1 MIQTYNQIIKNLSE
15 DKFSK
20 IYLLMGEETFFIKKI
35 CQFFENNFIED
46 QNKSFNQEIFY
57 GRDISIENII
67 SSCKSFPMMSDKKL
81 VIIKEAQELDIFKRN
96 NDKKNELLINYL
108 SNVNPSSTLI
118 FCLNNKTLDKRGKL
132 FKSFNES
139 SCILDS
145 SSKDNKIYD
154 NQLPKWIESEVMKKK
169 YSISNDAL
177 LILTENIGN
186 NLEKIDNALN
196 KIYSNIESKNISK
209 DDILNLV
216 GINREYNLFE
226 FQDSLIDRNS
236 LKCGK
241 IMNYFTSNEKKFP
254 LQQLIIY
261 MYGFYSKLLVVKSK
275 NLSNPDTI
283 SSEISVHPYVA
294 RSYARAMQNYSLN
307 ELFMII
313 SFIKEL
319 DLVSKGLKQLKA
331 DNKALMSQ
339 IIYKLFYR

>member
-108 SNVNPSSTLI
+108 SNVNSSTTLI
-118 FCLNNKTLDKRGKL
+118 FCLSNKTLDKRGKL

-145 SSKDNKIYD
+145 SSKENKIYD
-154 NQLPKWIESEVMKKK
+154 NQLPKWIESEVNKKK

-186 NLEKIDNALN
+186 DLEKIDNALN

-254 LQQLIIY
+254 IQQIIIY

-294 RSYARAMQNYSLN
+294 RSYARAMQNYTLN

-331 DNKALMSQ
+331 DNKALMGQ

>member
-1 MIQTYNQIIKNLSE
+1 
-15 DKFSK
+15 
-20 IYLLMGEETFFIKKI
+20 MGEETFFIKKI

-46 QNKSFNQEIFY
+46 HNKSFNQEIFY

-108 SNVNPSSTLI
+108 SNVNPSTTLI

-139 SCILDS
+139 SSILDS

-154 NQLPKWIESEVMKKK
+154 NQLPKWIESEVNKKK

-254 LQQLIIY
+254 IQQLIIY

-294 RSYARAMQNYSLN
+294 RSYARAMQNYTLN

-331 DNKALMSQ
+331 DNKALMGQ

>member
-118 FCLNNKTLDKRGKL
+118 FCLSNKTLDKRGKL

-145 SSKDNKIYD
+145 SSKENKIYD
-154 NQLPKWIESEVMKKK
+154 NQLPKWIESEVNKKK

-186 NLEKIDNALN
+186 DLEKIDNALN

-254 LQQLIIY
+254 IQQLIIY

-294 RSYARAMQNYSLN
+294 RSYARAMQNYTLS

-331 DNKALMSQ
+331 DNKALMGQ

>member
-108 SNVNPSSTLI
+108 SNVNSSTTLI
-118 FCLNNKTLDKRGKL
+118 FCLSNKTLDKRGKL

-145 SSKDNKIYD
+145 SSKENKIYD

-186 NLEKIDNALN
+186 DLEKIDNALN

-254 LQQLIIY
+254 IQQLIIY

-294 RSYARAMQNYSLN
+294 RSYARAIQNYTLN

-331 DNKALMSQ
+331 DNKALMGQ

>member
-46 QNKSFNQEIFY
+46 HNKSFNQEIFY

-108 SNVNPSSTLI
+108 SNVNPSTTLI

-154 NQLPKWIESEVMKKK
+154 NQLPKWIESEVNKKK

-254 LQQLIIY
+254 IQQLIIY
-261 MYGFYSKLLVVKSK
+261 MFGFYSKLLVVKSK

-294 RSYARAMQNYSLN
+294 RSYARAMQNYTLN

-331 DNKALMSQ
+331 DNKALMGQ

>member
-46 QNKSFNQEIFY
+46 HNKSFNQEIFY

-108 SNVNPSSTLI
+108 SNVNPSTTLI

-139 SCILDS
+139 SSILDS

-154 NQLPKWIESEVMKKK
+154 NQLPKWIESEVNKKK

-254 LQQLIIY
+254 IQQLIIY

-294 RSYARAMQNYSLN
+294 RSYARAMQNYTLN

-331 DNKALMSQ
+331 DNKAIMGQ

>member
-108 SNVNPSSTLI
+108 SNVNSSTTLI
-118 FCLNNKTLDKRGKL
+118 FCLSNKTLDKRGKL

-154 NQLPKWIESEVMKKK
+154 NQLPKWIESEVNKKK

-186 NLEKIDNALN
+186 DLEKIDNALN

-254 LQQLIIY
+254 IQQLIIY

-275 NLSNPDTI
+275 NISNPDTI

-294 RSYARAMQNYSLN
+294 RSYARAMQNYTLN

-331 DNKALMSQ
+331 DNKALMGQ

>member
-46 QNKSFNQEIFY
+46 HNKSFNQEIFY
-57 GRDISIENII
+57 GRDISIENVI

-108 SNVNPSSTLI
+108 SNVNPSTTLI

-154 NQLPKWIESEVMKKK
+154 NQLPKWIESEVYKKK
-169 YSISNDAL
+169 YSISDDAL

-196 KIYSNIESKNISK
+196 KIYSNIQSKNISK
-209 DDILNLV
+209 NDILNLV

-226 FQDSLIDRNS
+226 FQNSLIDRNS

-294 RSYARAMQNYSLN
+294 RSYARAMQNYTLN

-331 DNKALMSQ
+331 DNKALMGQ

>member
-1 MIQTYNQIIKNLSE
+1 MIKTYNQIIQNLKE
-15 DKFSK
+15 ENFSK

-35 CQFFENNFIED
+35 SQFFETNFIED
-46 QNKSFNQEIFY
+46 HNKSFNQEILY
-57 GRDISIENII
+57 GRDTNIENII

-81 VIIKEAQELDIFKRN
+81 IIIKEAQELDIFKRN
-96 NDKKNELLINYL
+96 NEKKNELLINYL
-108 SNVNPSSTLI
+108 SNINPSTTLI
-118 FCLNNKTLDKRGKL
+118 ICLNNKKLDKRSKL
-132 FKSFNES
+132 YKSFNES

-145 SSKDNKIYD
+145 SSKENKIYE

-186 NLEKIDNALN
+186 DLEKIDNALN
-196 KIYSNIESKNISK
+196 KVYSNIKSKNISK

-254 LQQLIIY
+254 IQQLIIY
-261 MYGFYSKLLVVKSK
+261 TV
-275 NLSNPDTI
+275 
-283 SSEISVHPYVA
+283 
-294 RSYARAMQNYSLN
+294 SYTHLT
-307 ELFMII
+307 LPT
-313 SFIKEL
+313 
-319 DLVSKGLKQLKA
+319 KA
-331 DNKALMSQ
+331 
-339 IIYKLFYR
+339 

>member
-1 MIQTYNQIIKNLSE
+1 
-15 DKFSK
+15 
-20 IYLLMGEETFFIKKI
+20 
-35 CQFFENNFIED
+35 
-46 QNKSFNQEIFY
+46 
-57 GRDISIENII
+57 
-67 SSCKSFPMMSDKKL
+67 MSDKKL

-108 SNVNPSSTLI
+108 SNVNLSTTLI

-139 SCILDS
+139 SCVLDS

-186 NLEKIDNALN
+186 DLEKIDNALN

-254 LQQLIIY
+254 IQQLIIY

-294 RSYARAMQNYSLN
+294 RSYARAMQNYTLN

-331 DNKALMSQ
+331 DNKALMGQ

>member
-108 SNVNPSSTLI
+108 SNVNSSTTLI
-118 FCLNNKTLDKRGKL
+118 FCLSNKTLDKRGKL

-145 SSKDNKIYD
+145 SSKENKIYD
-154 NQLPKWIESEVMKKK
+154 NQLPKWIESEVNKKK

-186 NLEKIDNALN
+186 DLEKIDNALN

-254 LQQLIIY
+254 IQQLIIY

-294 RSYARAMQNYSLN
+294 RSYARAMQNYTLN

-331 DNKALMSQ
+331 DNKALMGQ

>member
-46 QNKSFNQEIFY
+46 HYKSFNQEIFY
-57 GRDISIENII
+57 GRDISIENVI

-108 SNVNPSSTLI
+108 SNVNPSTTLI

-139 SCILDS
+139 SIILDS

-154 NQLPKWIESEVMKKK
+154 NQLPKWIESEVNKKK

-254 LQQLIIY
+254 IQQLIIY
-261 MYGFYSKLLVVKSK
+261 MFGFYSKLLVVKSK

-294 RSYARAMQNYSLN
+294 RSYARAMQNYTLN

-319 DLVSKGLKQLKA
+319 DLISKGLKQLKA
-331 DNKALMSQ
+331 DNKALMGQ

>member
-118 FCLNNKTLDKRGKL
+118 FCLSNKTLDKRGKL

-145 SSKDNKIYD
+145 SSKENKIYD
-154 NQLPKWIESEVMKKK
+154 NQLPKWIESEVNKKK

-186 NLEKIDNALN
+186 DLEKIDNALN

-254 LQQLIIY
+254 IQQLIIY

-294 RSYARAMQNYSLN
+294 RSYARAIQNYTLN

-331 DNKALMSQ
+331 DNKALMGQ

>member
-108 SNVNPSSTLI
+108 SNVNPSTTLI

-139 SCILDS
+139 SIILDS

-154 NQLPKWIESEVMKKK
+154 NQLPKWIESEVNKKK

-254 LQQLIIY
+254 IQQLIIY

-294 RSYARAMQNYSLN
+294 RSYARAIQNYTLN

-319 DLVSKGLKQLKA
+319 DLISKGLKQLKA
-331 DNKALMSQ
+331 DNKALMGQ

>member
-81 VIIKEAQELDIFKRN
+81 VIVKEAQELDIFKRN

-108 SNVNPSSTLI
+108 SNVNPSTTLI

-154 NQLPKWIESEVMKKK
+154 NQLPKWIESEVNKKK

-186 NLEKIDNALN
+186 DLEKIDNALN

-254 LQQLIIY
+254 IQQLIIY

-283 SSEISVHPYVA
+283 SSEIYVHPYVA
-294 RSYARAMQNYSLN
+294 RSYARATQNYTLN

-319 DLVSKGLKQLKA
+319 DLVSKGLKQMKA
-331 DNKALMSQ
+331 DNKALMGQ

>member
-46 QNKSFNQEIFY
+46 HNKSFNQEIFY

-108 SNVNPSSTLI
+108 SNVNPSTTLI

-139 SCILDS
+139 SSILDS

-154 NQLPKWIESEVMKKK
+154 NQLPKWIESEVNKKK

-241 IMNYFTSNEKKFP
+241 IMKYFTSNEKKFP
-254 LQQLIIY
+254 IQQLIIY

-294 RSYARAMQNYSLN
+294 RSYARAMQNYTLN

-331 DNKALMSQ
+331 DNKALMGQ

>member
-46 QNKSFNQEIFY
+46 HYKSFNQEIFY

-108 SNVNPSSTLI
+108 SNVNSSTTLI
-118 FCLNNKTLDKRGKL
+118 FCLSNKTLDKRGKL

-154 NQLPKWIESEVMKKK
+154 NQLPKWIESEVNKKK

-186 NLEKIDNALN
+186 DLEKIDNALN

-254 LQQLIIY
+254 IQQLIIY

-294 RSYARAMQNYSLN
+294 RSYARAIQNYTLN

-331 DNKALMSQ
+331 DNKALMGQ

>member
-108 SNVNPSSTLI
+108 SNVNSSTTLI
-118 FCLNNKTLDKRGKL
+118 FCLSNKTLDKRGKL

-145 SSKDNKIYD
+145 SSKENKIYD
-154 NQLPKWIESEVMKKK
+154 NQLPKWIESEVNKKK

-186 NLEKIDNALN
+186 DLEKIDNALN

-254 LQQLIIY
+254 IQQLILY

-283 SSEISVHPYVA
+283 SSEISMVF
-294 RSYARAMQNYSLN
+294 L
-307 ELFMII
+307 
-313 SFIKEL
+313 
-319 DLVSKGLKQLKA
+319 
-331 DNKALMSQ
+331 
-339 IIYKLFYR
+339 

>member
-108 SNVNPSSTLI
+108 SNVNSSTTLI
-118 FCLNNKTLDKRGKL
+118 FCLSNKTLDKRGKL

-154 NQLPKWIESEVMKKK
+154 NQLPKWIESEVYKKK
-169 YSISNDAL
+169 YSISDDAL

-254 LQQLIIY
+254 IQQLIIY

-331 DNKALMSQ
+331 DNKALMGQ

>member
-108 SNVNPSSTLI
+108 SNVNSSSTLI

-145 SSKDNKIYD
+145 SSKENKIYD
-154 NQLPKWIESEVMKKK
+154 NQLPKWIESEVNKKK

-186 NLEKIDNALN
+186 DLEKIDNALN

-254 LQQLIIY
+254 IQQLIIY

-294 RSYARAMQNYSLN
+294 RSYARAMQNYTLS

-331 DNKALMSQ
+331 DNKALMGQ

>member
-108 SNVNPSSTLI
+108 SNVNSSTTLI
-118 FCLNNKTLDKRGKL
+118 FCLSNKTLDKRGKL

-145 SSKDNKIYD
+145 SSKENKIYD
-154 NQLPKWIESEVMKKK
+154 NQLPKWIESEVNKKK

-186 NLEKIDNALN
+186 DLEKIDNALN

-294 RSYARAMQNYSLN
+294 RSYARAMQNYTLN

-331 DNKALMSQ
+331 DNKALMGQ

>member
-20 IYLLMGEETFFIKKI
+20 IYLLMGEETFFIKKL

-46 QNKSFNQEIFY
+46 HNKSFNQEIFY

-108 SNVNPSSTLI
+108 SNINPSTTLI

-139 SCILDS
+139 SSILDS

-154 NQLPKWIESEVMKKK
+154 NQLPKWIESEVNKKK

-254 LQQLIIY
+254 IQQLIIY

-294 RSYARAMQNYSLN
+294 RSYARAMQNYTLN

-331 DNKALMSQ
+331 DNKALMGQ

>member
-108 SNVNPSSTLI
+108 SNVNSSTTLI
-118 FCLNNKTLDKRGKL
+118 FCLSNKTLDKRGKL

-145 SSKDNKIYD
+145 SSKENKIYD
-154 NQLPKWIESEVMKKK
+154 NQLPKWIESEVNKKK

-186 NLEKIDNALN
+186 DLEKIDNALN

-254 LQQLIIY
+254 IQQLIIY

-294 RSYARAMQNYSLN
+294 RSYARAMQNYTLN

-313 SFIKEL
+313 SFIKDL
-319 DLVSKGLKQLKA
+319 DLVSKGLKQLKT
-331 DNKALMSQ
+331 DNKALMAQ

>member
-108 SNVNPSSTLI
+108 SNVNSSTTLI
-118 FCLNNKTLDKRGKL
+118 FCLSNKTLDKRGKL

-154 NQLPKWIESEVMKKK
+154 NQLPKWIESEVNKKK

-186 NLEKIDNALN
+186 DLEKIDNALN

-254 LQQLIIY
+254 IQQLIIY

-294 RSYARAMQNYSLN
+294 RSYARAMQNYTLN
-307 ELFMII
+307 ELFMIL

-319 DLVSKGLKQLKA
+319 DLVSKGLKKLKA
-331 DNKALMSQ
+331 DNKALMGQ

>member
-108 SNVNPSSTLI
+108 SNVNSSTTLI
-118 FCLNNKTLDKRGKL
+118 FCLSNKTLDKRGKL

-154 NQLPKWIESEVMKKK
+154 NQLPKWIESEVNKKK

-186 NLEKIDNALN
+186 DLEKIDNALN

-254 LQQLIIY
+254 IQQLIIY

-294 RSYARAMQNYSLN
+294 RSYARAMQNYTLN

-319 DLVSKGLKQLKA
+319 DLVSKGLKQFKA
-331 DNKALMSQ
+331 DNKALMGQ

>member
-108 SNVNPSSTLI
+108 SNVNPSTTLI

-139 SCILDS
+139 SIILDS

-154 NQLPKWIESEVMKKK
+154 NQLPKWIESEVNKKK

-254 LQQLIIY
+254 IQQLIIY

-294 RSYARAMQNYSLN
+294 RSYARAIQNYSLN

-331 DNKALMSQ
+331 DNKALMGQ

>member
-108 SNVNPSSTLI
+108 SNVNLSTTLI
-118 FCLNNKTLDKRGKL
+118 FCLSNKTLDKRGKL

-154 NQLPKWIESEVMKKK
+154 NQLPKWIESEVNKKK

-186 NLEKIDNALN
+186 DLEKIDNALN

-254 LQQLIIY
+254 IQQLIIY

-294 RSYARAMQNYSLN
+294 RSYARAMQNYTLN

-331 DNKALMSQ
+331 DNKALMGQ

>member
-1 MIQTYNQIIKNLSE
+1 
-15 DKFSK
+15 
-20 IYLLMGEETFFIKKI
+20 MGEETFFIKKI

-46 QNKSFNQEIFY
+46 HNKSFNQEIFY

-108 SNVNPSSTLI
+108 SNINPSTTLI

-132 FKSFNES
+132 YKSFNES
-139 SCILDS
+139 SSILDS

-154 NQLPKWIESEVMKKK
+154 NQLPKWIESEVNKKK

-254 LQQLIIY
+254 IQQLIIY

-294 RSYARAMQNYSLN
+294 RSYARAMQNYTLN

-331 DNKALMSQ
+331 DNKALMGQ

>member
-108 SNVNPSSTLI
+108 SNVNPSTTLI

-139 SCILDS
+139 SIILDS

-154 NQLPKWIESEVMKKK
+154 NQLPKWIESEVNKKK

-186 NLEKIDNALN
+186 DLEKIDNALN

-216 GINREYNLFE
+216 GINREFNLFE

-254 LQQLIIY
+254 IQQLIIY

-294 RSYARAMQNYSLN
+294 RSYARAIQNYTLN

-331 DNKALMSQ
+331 DNKALMGQ

>member
-46 QNKSFNQEIFY
+46 HYKSFNQEIFY
-57 GRDISIENII
+57 GRDISIENVI

-108 SNVNPSSTLI
+108 SNVNPSTTLI

-139 SCILDS
+139 SIILDS

-154 NQLPKWIESEVMKKK
+154 NQLPKWIESEVNKKK

-254 LQQLIIY
+254 IQQLIIY

-294 RSYARAMQNYSLN
+294 RSYARAMQNYTLN

-331 DNKALMSQ
+331 DNKALMGQ

>member
-46 QNKSFNQEIFY
+46 HNKSFNQEIFY
-57 GRDISIENII
+57 GRDISIENVI

-132 FKSFNES
+132 FKSFNGS

-154 NQLPKWIESEVMKKK
+154 NQLPKWIESEVNKKK

-186 NLEKIDNALN
+186 DLEKIDNALN

-254 LQQLIIY
+254 IQQLIIY
-261 MYGFYSKLLVVKSK
+261 MFGFYSKLLVVKSK

-294 RSYARAMQNYSLN
+294 RSYARAMQNYTLN

-331 DNKALMSQ
+331 DNKALMGQ

>member
-46 QNKSFNQEIFY
+46 HNKSFNQEIFY

-108 SNVNPSSTLI
+108 SNINPSTTLI

-139 SCILDS
+139 SIILDS

-154 NQLPKWIESEVMKKK
+154 NQLPKWIESEVNKKK

-254 LQQLIIY
+254 IQQLIIY

-294 RSYARAMQNYSLN
+294 RSYARAMQNYTLN

-331 DNKALMSQ
+331 DNKAIMGQ

>member
-108 SNVNPSSTLI
+108 SNVNSSTTLI
-118 FCLNNKTLDKRGKL
+118 FCLSNKTLDKRGKL

-186 NLEKIDNALN
+186 DLEKIDNALN

-254 LQQLIIY
+254 IQQLIIY
-261 MYGFYSKLLVVKSK
+261 IYGFYSKLLVVKSK

-294 RSYARAMQNYSLN
+294 RSYARAMQNYTLN

-331 DNKALMSQ
+331 DNKALMGQ

>member
-108 SNVNPSSTLI
+108 SNVNSSTTLI
-118 FCLNNKTLDKRGKL
+118 FCLSNKTLDKRGKL

-145 SSKDNKIYD
+145 SSKENKIYD
-154 NQLPKWIESEVMKKK
+154 NQLPKWIESEVNKKK

-177 LILTENIGN
+177 LTLTENIGN
-186 NLEKIDNALN
+186 DLEKIDNALN

-254 LQQLIIY
+254 IQQLIIY

-294 RSYARAMQNYSLN
+294 RSYARAMQNYTLN

-331 DNKALMSQ
+331 DNKALMGQ

>member
-108 SNVNPSSTLI
+108 SNVNPSTTLI

-186 NLEKIDNALN
+186 DLEKIDNALN

-254 LQQLIIY
+254 IQQLIIY

-294 RSYARAMQNYSLN
+294 RSYARAMQNYTLN

-331 DNKALMSQ
+331 DNKALMGQ

>member
-108 SNVNPSSTLI
+108 SNVNSSTTLI
-118 FCLNNKTLDKRGKL
+118 FCLSNKTLDKRGKL

-145 SSKDNKIYD
+145 SSKENKIYD
-154 NQLPKWIESEVMKKK
+154 NQLPKWIESEVNKKK

-186 NLEKIDNALN
+186 DLEKIDNALN
-196 KIYSNIESKNISK
+196 KIYSNIESRNISK

-254 LQQLIIY
+254 IQQLIIY

-294 RSYARAMQNYSLN
+294 RSYARAIQNYSLN

-331 DNKALMSQ
+331 DNKALMGQ

>member
-1 MIQTYNQIIKNLSE
+1 
-15 DKFSK
+15 
-20 IYLLMGEETFFIKKI
+20 MGEETFFIKKI

-108 SNVNPSSTLI
+108 SNVNSSTTLI
-118 FCLNNKTLDKRGKL
+118 FCLSNKTLDKRGKL

-154 NQLPKWIESEVMKKK
+154 NQLPKWIESEVNKKK

-186 NLEKIDNALN
+186 DLEKIDNALN

-331 DNKALMSQ
+331 DNKALMGQ

>member
-108 SNVNPSSTLI
+108 SNVNPSTTLI

-154 NQLPKWIESEVMKKK
+154 NQLPKWIESEVNKKK

-186 NLEKIDNALN
+186 DLEKIDNALN
-196 KIYSNIESKNISK
+196 KIYSNTESKNISK

-241 IMNYFTSNEKKFP
+241 VMNYFTSNEKKFP
-254 LQQLIIY
+254 IHQLIIY

-294 RSYARAMQNYSLN
+294 RSYARAMQNYTLN
-307 ELFMII
+307 ELFVII

-331 DNKALMSQ
+331 DNKALMGQ

>member
-1 MIQTYNQIIKNLSE
+1 
-15 DKFSK
+15 
-20 IYLLMGEETFFIKKI
+20 MGEETFFIKKI

-108 SNVNPSSTLI
+108 SNVNPSTTLI

-154 NQLPKWIESEVMKKK
+154 NQLPKWIESEVYKKK
-169 YSISNDAL
+169 YSISDDAL

-331 DNKALMSQ
+331 DNKALMGQ